1 MGKQEGSSSVHGAM
15 ERWLELA
22 SRLKLNQSEKNLL
35 KRLESDPNGRGFLP
49 LFELFANHK
58 RSDEALE
65 ILADGV
71 ARHPDYSAA
80 RVVLARELFKKGMV
94 EESWETLE
102 YDPSQIRDNAL
113 AQKLVLKLAILRR
126 DSEQAFHTANLIDAR
141 GMADNESKRYI
152 DLLKN
157 SHFDLAVKEL
167 LSQLHNQGISPRW
180 LGTPT
185 ERKSQD
191 SGDSKNFLPLSG
203 DFSFSSEDVNGT
215 YTGGTEAKTPSL
227 SLALSRIAGKAWK
240 DSNLAGFYVV
250 ELHEIFQPGEGGGL
264 RISGAINDPF
274 ELDSSTLAEIY
285 AEQGH
290 YGRAFDVY
298 KRMLRVSPGNELLK
312 RKASEMLRLKK
323 EQNQHDAEID
333 PTIFEKLE
341 SLEIVDSQIRFYNDL
356 LARVE

>member
-1 MGKQEGSSSVHGAM
+1 M
-15 ERWLELA
+15 
-22 SRLKLNQSEKNLL
+22 
-35 KRLESDPNGRGFLP
+35 
-49 LFELFANHK
+49 
-58 RSDEALE
+58 
-65 ILADGV
+65 
-71 ARHPDYSAA
+71 
-80 RVVLARELFKKGMV
+80 
-94 EESWETLE
+94 
-102 YDPSQIRDNAL
+102 
-113 AQKLVLKLAILRR
+113 
-126 DSEQAFHTANLIDAR
+126 
-141 GMADNESKRYI
+141 
-152 DLLKN
+152 
-157 SHFDLAVKEL
+157 
-167 LSQLHNQGISPRW
+167 
-180 LGTPT
+180 
-185 ERKSQD
+185 
-191 SGDSKNFLPLSG
+191 
-203 DFSFSSEDVNGT
+203 
-215 YTGGTEAKTPSL
+215 
-227 SLALSRIAGKAWK
+227 
-240 DSNLAGFYVV
+240 